1 MLYLP
6 LYQAK
11 MAVIVDDIQLALLVF
26 SPFDHIKINDD
37 FKSQVLV
44 EILPKELLEWKLQM
58 LKSASAYSNSHL
70 LATKAE
76 VLLLC
81 SGRDQLFPSEEE
93 GERLCHALP
102 NCEIR
107 KFDESHHFFFL
118 EGGIDLA
125 TIIKGTSFY
134 HLWKI
139 PYCCQITWH
148 LHLLNS
154 RSYMN
159 QIDRWL
165 NAALSSVMLSTT
177 EDGKVVKGLARVP
190 LEGPVLYIGYHMLLG
205 LEVISLVSEFLTQRN
220 ILLRGIAYPLLFE
233 RLREGRLPDVS
244 TFDSI

>member
-159 QIDRWL
+159 QID
-165 NAALSSVMLSTT
+165 
-177 EDGKVVKGLARVP
+177 G
-190 LEGPVLYIGYHMLLG
+190 
-205 LEVISLVSEFLTQRN
+205 
-220 ILLRGIAYPLLFE
+220 
-233 RLREGRLPDVS
+233 
-244 TFDSI
+244 